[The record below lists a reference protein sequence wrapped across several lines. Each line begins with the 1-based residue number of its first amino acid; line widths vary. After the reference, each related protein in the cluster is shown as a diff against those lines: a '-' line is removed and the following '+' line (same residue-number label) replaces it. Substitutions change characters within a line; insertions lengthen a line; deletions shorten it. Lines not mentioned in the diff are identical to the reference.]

1 MERTT
6 ASPKE
11 RGWHAAVAVVALAA
25 APNLWATLT
34 RFDAFDPYRL
44 TAWWALYAVFA
55 VAFAAC
61 AWWAIP
67 RRSTNAIAALL
78 AVQTLAALGANWLI
92 PTVIPGVATGG
103 ALLVVVA
110 SQLSR
115 LPTKVATPWV
125 LVQHAALLGIYLAS
139 WATSIAIV
147 AGVAFL
153 VFSFV
158 LLTMERLLVRERA
171 VRLQLAQTLAELTAA
186 RQSLEAQARD
196 GERLRI
202 ARDLHDLLG
211 HHLVAL
217 SLQLQLA
224 ERSDPEQARRTIERA
239 SSLTRLLLGDLRAV
253 VADLREPVP
262 VDLVAELESLR
273 EDDGPPRVVVQ
284 TLARGLRLDGS
295 VAETLLRAGQELVT
309 NARKHARAEEIVV
322 HLGDGELCVSD
333 DGTGGPIREGTGLQG
348 LRERLSLIRGALQ
361 VEHPGRGTRVRVR
374 FPVSETSEVGP

>member
-6 ASPKE
+6 ATPRE

-25 APNLWATLT
+25 APNLWATVT
-34 RFDAFDPYRL
+34 RFDAFDLSRL
-44 TAWWALYAVFA
+44 AAWWALYAVFA

-61 AWWAIP
+61 VWWAMP
-67 RRSTNAIAALL
+67 RRSSNAVAALL
-78 AVQTLAALGANWLI
+78 GVQTLAALGANWLI

-110 SQLSR
+110 SQLSG
-115 LPTKVATPWV
+115 LPARVATPWV
-125 LVQHAALLGIYLAS
+125 LAQHAALLGIYLSS

-158 LLTMERLLVRERA
+158 VLTMERLLVRERA
-171 VRLQLAQTLAELTAA
+171 VRLRLAQTLAELTAA

-224 ERSDPEQARRTIERA
+224 ERSDPEQARRTVERA
-239 SSLTRLLLGDLRAV
+239 ASLTRLLLGDLRAV
-253 VADLREPVP
+253 VADLRDAVP

-273 EDDGPPRVVVQ
+273 EQDGPPRVVVR
-284 TLARGLRLDGS
+284 TCDDRLMLDGN
-295 VAETLLRAGQELVT
+295 VAETLLRAAQELVT

-322 HLGDGELCVSD
+322 HLSDGELCVSD
-333 DGTGGPIREGTGLQG
+333 DGTGGPIREGTGLRG
-348 LRERLSLIRGALQ
+348 LRERLNLIRGALQ
-361 VEHPGRGTRVRVR
+361 VENAGRGTRMRVR
-374 FPVSETSEVGP
+374 FPGSKAAEVGP